1 MMMRKRVW
9 IAGMMA
15 AMMLALT
22 ACGGNNG
29 EGADSSAQESGSQE
43 SAGQEEN
50 GQESAAGE
58 DDGSKDAVEGPIRIA
73 TKPMV
78 EQYILGEM
86 LSDLIEANTDYEVE
100 ITKGIQGGT
109 NNIHPAMEAGEF
121 DLYPEYTS
129 SGYTM
134 VLKYDPAGVD
144 DDEMFETL
152 QQEYSEKFGM
162 TWIGKYGFNNTF
174 AVAVRKEIAD
184 KYDLKT
190 CSDMSAVSGELVFG
204 GNPDYLE
211 REDGFNVLCDT
222 YGYDFKNVMDMDI
235 ALKYQAMQNGEIDV
249 TNGFTTDAQLSKD
262 DYVVLEDDEK
272 LQVNYFCATVVR
284 EDALEKYEG
293 LEDALMLMENI
304 LTDKEM
310 AALNYA
316 VEVDGRDEADVAHEF
331 LAEKGLV
338 D

>member
-1 MMMRKRVW
+1 MRKRGL
-9 IAGMMA
+9 IAGA
-15 AMMLALT
+15 AIVTMLALT

-29 EGADSSAQESGSQE
+29 EDANSTAQENG
-43 SAGQEEN
+43 
-50 GQESAAGE
+50 GQESSQENTEQGNSE
-58 DDGSKDAVEGPIRIA
+58 EEETTSKDDDKGPVRIA

-78 EQYILGEM
+78 EQYILSEM
-86 LSDLIEANTDYEVE
+86 LSELIEENTDYEVE

-134 VLKYDPAGVD
+134 VLDHDPAGVD
-144 DDEMFETL
+144 DTEMFAQL

-162 TWIGKYGFNNTF
+162 TWIGQYGFNNTF
-174 AVAVRKEIAD
+174 AVAVRREAAE

-190 CSDMSAVSGELVFG
+190 CSDMSAVSGELIFG
-204 GNPDYLE
+204 GNPDYIE
-211 REDGFNVLCDT
+211 RADGFSVLCDT
-222 YGYDFKNVMDMDI
+222 YGYDFKKVMDIDI

-262 DYVVLEDDEK
+262 DYVVLEDDKK
-272 LQVNYFCATVVR
+272 LQVNYYCATVVR

-293 LEDALMLMENI
+293 LEDALMLMENL

-331 LAEKGLV
+331 LVEKGLV

>member
-1 MMMRKRVW
+1 MRKRGW
-9 IAGMMA
+9 IAGAVLVMT
-15 AMMLALT
+15 LALT

-29 EGADSSAQESGSQE
+29 GDAGSAAQENG
-43 SAGQEEN
+43 GQEN
-50 GQESAAGE
+50 GQGNREQETSGGE
-58 DDGSKDAVEGPIRIA
+58 DGDSKDAAEGPVRIA

-86 LSDLIEANTDYEVE
+86 LSELIEENTDYEVE

-134 VLKYDPAGVD
+134 VLDHDPAGVD
-144 DDEMFETL
+144 DEEMFEQL

-162 TWIGKYGFNNTF
+162 TWVGQYGFNNTF
-174 AVAVRKEIAD
+174 AVAVRKDIAE

-190 CSDMSAVSGELVFG
+190 CSDLSTVSGELIFG
-204 GNPDYLE
+204 GNPDYIE

-222 YGYDFKNVMDMDI
+222 YGYDFKKVMDIDI

-262 DYVVLEDDEK
+262 DYVVIEDDKK

-284 EDALEKYEG
+284 EDALEKYPG
-293 LEDALMLMENI
+293 LEEALMLMENL

-331 LAEKGLV
+331 LVDKGLV